1 MAASP
6 SRNDWLRYNIA
17 LDAFRLSGV
26 SIGFFLQGII
36 QISGEFKAKHAV
48 LIIEVMDDA
57 GTLSLAFVQQSA
69 YVCELG
75 NDISTHVLRELLQLI
90 CYC

>member
-6 SRNDWLRYNIA
+6 SRNDWLRYNVA

-26 SIGFFLQGII
+26 SIGFFLQGIT
-36 QISGEFKAKHAV
+36 QISGEFEAKHAV

-57 GTLSLAFVQQSA
+57 GTLSLAFEQHLHSPHTSA
-69 YVCELG
+69 
-75 NDISTHVLRELLQLI
+75 NWATTSQHMF
-90 CYC
+90 

>member
-36 QISGEFKAKHAV
+36 QISGEFEVKHAV

-57 GTLSLAFVQQSA
+57 GTLFLAFVQHPHSPHTSA
-69 YVCELG
+69 
-75 NDISTHVLRELLQLI
+75 NWATTSQHMF
-90 CYC
+90 